1 MDFDLSTSKQQ
12 GKHTQLI
19 FCILGVVLLL
29 LASAI
34 ASYALSDP
42 RIVEV
47 TRLLVFSAIIGL
59 VGGLCFGQNLYQLS
73 KQRVSLVAEIVPH
86 MPITQ
91 TQLQQ
96 QFLQVDSRLE
106 HAPIALFAIE
116 DSRQERSVQAI
127 NGNARRLIAPGRA
140 SNLPQLFAQIKEQET
155 GKRSVILFETEQ
167 GIERALLSC
176 SSLSIGDR
184 NQIIVALMPVES
196 ELQLEAQNAWLKLI
210 HVLTHEIMNSLT
222 PVASLSRTASDLLVE
237 NQSQLPA
244 LDYQDLHMALDAISR
259 RATGLADFVSSYRS
273 LSNVPAANPELI
285 ELEHLLARLY
295 TLTIKSWSERGG
307 QVHIR
312 CEPANLSVMADPNQL
327 EQALINL
334 IKNAEEATAH
344 VLKPELSLHAKLTR
358 GGRMR
363 LEISDNGPGVPDD
376 LIAQIFTPFF
386 STKERGS
393 GIGLALVRQLVQGNG
408 GTVRY
413 AHRVQGGAQF
423 IVTI

>member
-1 MDFDLSTSKQQ
+1 MDFNHALVERQRRHNQ
-12 GKHTQLI
+12 V
-19 FCILGVVLLL
+19 ILCVLGAFL
-29 LASAI
+29 LALATAM
-34 ASYALSDP
+34 ASYALIDP
-42 RIVEV
+42 KIVEV
-47 TRLLVFSAIIGL
+47 TRLLVLSSIIAV
-59 VGGLCFGQNLYQLS
+59 VGGLFLGHNLYQLC
-73 KQRVSLVAEIVPH
+73 KQRVNLIAEVAPLS
-86 MPITQ
+86 PITQ

-96 QFLQVDSRLE
+96 QFLLIDSRLE
-106 HAPIALFAIE
+106 HAPIALFVVE
-116 DSRQERSVQAI
+116 DNQNEQIVQAI

-140 SNLPQLFAQIKEQET
+140 SNLPQLFTQIREQEI
-155 GKRSVILFETEQ
+155 GKRRVILFETEQ
-167 GIERALLSC
+167 GIERALLS
-176 SSLSIGDR
+176 SSRLAISDQ
-184 NQIIVALMPVES
+184 NQTIVALMPVES

-222 PVASLSRTASDLLVE
+222 PVASLSRTASDLLIE

-244 LDYQDLHMALDAISR
+244 LDYQDLSMALDAISR

-273 LSNVPAANPELI
+273 LSNVPAANPEVI
-285 ELEHLLARLY
+285 ELDHLLARLY
-295 TLTIKSWSERGG
+295 ALVNKDWANRGG
-307 QVHIR
+307 QVHLR
-312 CEPANLSVMADPNQL
+312 CEPTSLSVMADPNQL

-334 IKNAEEATAH
+334 IKNAAEATAS
-344 VLKPELSLHAKLTR
+344 VQQPELTLHAKLTR

-393 GIGLALVRQLVQGNG
+393 GIGLALVRQLIQGNG

>member
-1 MDFDLSTSKQQ
+1 MDFNHASVEQQ
-12 GKHTQLI
+12 RRRSQLI
-19 FCILGVVLLL
+19 LSVKGVVLLV
-29 LASAI
+29 LATAM
-34 ASYALSDP
+34 ASYALNAP
-42 RIVEV
+42 KIVEV
-47 TRLLVFSAIIGL
+47 TRLLVLSSMVG
-59 VGGLCFGQNLYQLS
+59 VGGALFLGYNLYQLS
-73 KQRVSLVAEIVPH
+73 KHRVNFVAEVAPH
-86 MPITQ
+86 IPITP

-96 QFLQVDSRLE
+96 QFLLIDSRLE
-106 HAPIALFAIE
+106 HAPIALFVVE
-116 DSRQERSVQAI
+116 DNQHEKMVQAI

-140 SNLPQLFAQIKEQET
+140 SNLPQLFTQIKEQEI

-167 GIERALLSC
+167 GIERALLS
-176 SSLSIGDR
+176 SNRIAISEQ
-184 NQIIVALMPVES
+184 NQTIVALMPVES

-222 PVASLSRTASDLLVE
+222 PVASLSRTASDLLIE

-244 LDYQDLHMALDAISR
+244 LDYQDLRMALDAISR

-285 ELEHLLARLY
+285 ELDHLLARLY
-295 TLTIKSWSERGG
+295 ALVSKDWTDRGG
-307 QVHIR
+307 QVHLR

-334 IKNAEEATAH
+334 IKNAEEATAN
-344 VLKPELSLHAKLTR
+344 LQQPELTLHAKLTR

-376 LIAQIFTPFF
+376 VIAQIFTPFF

-393 GIGLALVRQLVQGNG
+393 GIGLALVRQLIQGNG